1 MTMHQEAPV
10 FDEPAHEERVHQ
22 KAVDHEGTVC
32 RRRPRRR
39 LAAVFAVLLPAVS
52 LTATP
57 ARSQTSPIAEAAL
70 QMDAAEMSGSS
81 GGLFTVRRSLGV
93 AFLAGSAILTL
104 QGFDL
109 KDEADR
115 FYESYE
121 AATDPDEIEKFY
133 QRTTN
138 RDVKSQVSWALAT
151 ACGITGLR
159 LLLTGGDD
167 DGSPSLSD
175 RAASE
180 RPLSLVPTVT
190 PRTVGLRLQR
200 QFH

>member
-1 MTMHQEAPV
+1 MTTHQEAPV
-10 FDEPAHEERVHQ
+10 QQEPAHEEAENRTT
-22 KAVDHEGTVC
+22 VDHEGTAF
-32 RRRPRRR
+32 RPRPRRL
-39 LAAVFAVLLPAVS
+39 LAAVLAFVLPAVS

-57 ARSQTSPIAEAAL
+57 ALCQAPVDATAL
-70 QMDAAEMSGSS
+70 QMDAAEMGRSS

-175 RAASE
+175 RAAGE

-200 QFH
+200 QFR